1 MENNINRKERLERRS
16 SISLSFKL
24 DLQLFAEP
32 PSGDPNLP
40 DYKSEDP
47 FMNNDD
53 TPLSN
58 DSNRRSNPY
67 NIEHIDKRY
76 KAWATYML
84 SIKYENLDDWFAVHG
99 IHYSGNVS
107 VWPNGIEFV
116 ASSETGNI
124 PSDDDKDRIKHYFD
138 SIVYASSANRFIASP
153 KPSVNKN
160 TFFNDRSLAKIIPNI
175 NFSRCTSG
183 VEMFR
188 YDRGLSYPIFR
199 NNTFSLST
207 PIDMTRA
214 FADCFG
220 IETFE
225 FDTDGTLTFSE
236 HGFDEI
242 FLNCG
247 RLESVDLSRTNF
259 YAVERLSDSFKGCV
273 KLKKVIGTLDLSNL
287 RYDEDTFN
295 NHKAFKDC
303 TQLDTPVNVQIRDM
317 SVERSFPP
325 ELLRANNGS
334 IEKVLAKYLGLKENM
349 LNVSLGY
356 DHL

>member
-1 MENNINRKERLERRS
+1 MDNINKKERLERRS
-16 SISLSFKL
+16 SISLYFKL
-24 DLQLFAEP
+24 DLQLFAET

-53 TPLSN
+53 IPLSN

-84 SIKYENLDDWFAVHG
+84 SIKYESLDDWCAIHGVH
-99 IHYSGNVS
+99 YDNNVK
-107 VWPNGIEFV
+107 VWPDGIGFTE
-116 ASSETGNI
+116 SSVTNSV
-124 PSDDDKDRIKHYFD
+124 PSDEDKERIRHYFD
-138 SIVYASSANRFIASP
+138 SVVHATSMNRFVKSNYPGLGNSTLMNDAS
-153 KPSVNKN
+153 
-160 TFFNDRSLAKIIPNI
+160 LLKIVPNI
-175 NFSRCTSG
+175 DFSKCTSG

-199 NNTFSLST
+199 NNTFSPST

-214 FADCFG
+214 FADCFR

-225 FDTDGTLTFSE
+225 FDTGGTLYFSE

-242 FLNCG
+242 FLNCSQLVLVG
-247 RLESVDLSRTNF
+247 LSKVNMSR
-259 YAVERLSDSFKGCV
+259 VERLSDSFKGCTNLENIV
-273 KLKKVIGTLDLSNL
+273 GTLDLSSL

-303 TQLDTPVNVQIRDM
+303 TKIKNPINVYIRDIF
-317 SVERSFPP
+317 VERSFPM
-325 ELLRANNGS
+325 ELMTANGGF
-334 IEKVLAKYLGLKENM
+334 KRTLAKYLGLEENK
-349 LNVSLGY
+349 LNLTTGY
-356 DHL
+356 DIL

>member
-1 MENNINRKERLERRS
+1 MDNINKKERLERRS

-47 FMNNDD
+47 FMNNNDI
-53 TPLSN
+53 PLSN

-84 SIKYENLDDWFAVHG
+84 NIKYENLDDWFAIHG
-99 IHYSGNVS
+99 VHYSGNVS

-124 PSDDDKDRIKHYFD
+124 PSNEDKERIKHYFD

-160 TFFNDRSLAKIIPNI
+160 TFFNDRSLATIIPNI
-175 NFSRCTSG
+175 NFSKCTSA

-199 NNTFSLST
+199 NNTFSVYSK
-207 PIDMTRA
+207 IDMTRA
-214 FADCFG
+214 FADCLG
-220 IETFE
+220 IETFK
-225 FDTDGTLTFSE
+225 FDTGGTLYFSE

-247 RLESVDLSRTNF
+247 RLESVDLSRTNLIV
-259 YAVERLSDSFKGCV
+259 VERLSDSFKGCV

-303 TQLDTPVNVQIRDM
+303 TQLDTPVNVHIRDIF
-317 SVERSFPP
+317 VERSFPS
-325 ELLRANNGS
+325 EVLIANNNS
-334 IEKVLAKYLGLKENM
+334 FKKTLAKYLGLKENM
-349 LNVSLGY
+349 LNLTLGY
-356 DHL
+356 DQL

>member
-1 MENNINRKERLERRS
+1 MDNINKKERLERRS

-24 DLQLFAEP
+24 DLQLFADP

-47 FMNNDD
+47 FMDNND

-84 SIKYENLDDWFAVHG
+84 SIKYENLDDWFAIHG
-99 IHYSGNVS
+99 VHYSGNVS

-124 PSDDDKDRIKHYFD
+124 PSDEDKGRIKHYFD

-160 TFFNDRSLAKIIPNI
+160 TFFNDRSLANIIPNI
-175 NFSRCTSG
+175 NFSKCTST

-188 YDRGLSYPIFR
+188 YDRGLSYPIFANR
-199 NNTFSLST
+199 TFDIST
-207 PIDMTRA
+207 KVDMTRA
-214 FADCFG
+214 FADCTG
-220 IETFE
+220 MITLNI
-225 FDTDGTLTFSE
+225 DTEGTLTFSE

-242 FLNCG
+242 FLNCSQLVLVG
-247 RLESVDLSRTNF
+247 LSKVNMSK
-259 YAVERLSDSFKGCV
+259 VERLSDSFKGCTN
-273 KLKKVIGTLDLSNL
+273 LENIAGTLDLSSL

-303 TQLDTPVNVQIRDM
+303 TKLKNPINVYIKDQT
-317 SVERSFPP
+317 VENSFPR
-325 ELLRANNGS
+325 ELMTANGGFKS
-334 IEKVLAKYLGLKENM
+334 TLAKYLGLEDNK
-349 LNVSLGY
+349 LNLTTGY
-356 DHL
+356 DVL

>member
-1 MENNINRKERLERRS
+1 MDNINKKERLERRS

-53 TPLSN
+53 IPLST

-76 KAWATYML
+76 KAWATYMI
-84 SIKYENLDDWFAVHG
+84 SIKYESLDDWCAIHGVH
-99 IHYSGNVS
+99 YDNNVK
-107 VWPNGIEFV
+107 VWPDGIGFTE
-116 ASSETGNI
+116 SSVTNSV
-124 PSDDDKDRIKHYFD
+124 PSDDDKERIKHYFD
-138 SIVYASSANRFIASP
+138 SVVHATSMNRFVKSNYPGLGNSTLMNDAS
-153 KPSVNKN
+153 
-160 TFFNDRSLAKIIPNI
+160 LLKIVQNI
-175 NFSRCTSG
+175 DFSKCTSG

-199 NNTFSLST
+199 NRTFT
-207 PIDMTRA
+207 PFTKIDMTRA
-214 FADCFG
+214 FADCLR

-225 FDTDGTLTFSE
+225 FDTGGTLTFSE

-242 FLNCG
+242 FLNCEW
-247 RLESVDLSRTNF
+247 LESVDLSKTNLA
-259 YAVERLSDSFKGCV
+259 AVERLSDSFKGCA
-273 KLKKVIGTLDLSNL
+273 KLKKVIGTLDLTNL

-303 TQLDTPVNVQIRDM
+303 TQLNTPVNVYIRDIF
-317 SVERSFPP
+317 VERSFPSA
-325 ELLRANNGS
+325 LLSANNGLFK
-334 IEKVLAKYLGLKENM
+334 KVLAKYLGLQENM
-349 LNVSLGY
+349 LNLTLGY
-356 DHL
+356 TPL

>member
-1 MENNINRKERLERRS
+1 MDNINKKERLERRS

-47 FMNNDD
+47 FMDNND

-84 SIKYENLDDWFAVHG
+84 NIKYENLDDWFAIHG
-99 IHYSGNVS
+99 VHYSGNVS

-124 PSDDDKDRIKHYFD
+124 PSDEDKERIKHYFD
-138 SIVYASSANRFIASP
+138 SIIYASSANRFIASP
-153 KPSVNKN
+153 KQSVNKN
-160 TFFNDRSLAKIIPNI
+160 TFFNDRSLATIIPNI
-175 NFSRCTSG
+175 NFSKCTSA

-188 YDRGLSYPIFR
+188 YDRGLSYPIFANR
-199 NNTFSLST
+199 TFDIST
-207 PIDMTRA
+207 KVDMTRA
-214 FADCFG
+214 FADCTG
-220 IETFE
+220 MVTLNI
-225 FDTDGTLTFSE
+225 DTEGTLTFSE

-242 FLNCG
+242 FLNCSQLVLVG
-247 RLESVDLSRTNF
+247 LSKVNMSK
-259 YAVERLSDSFKGCV
+259 VERLSDSFKGCTN
-273 KLKKVIGTLDLSNL
+273 LENIAGTLDLSSL

-303 TQLDTPVNVQIRDM
+303 TKLKNPINVYIKDQT
-317 SVERSFPP
+317 VENSFPR
-325 ELLRANNGS
+325 ELMTANGGFKS
-334 IEKVLAKYLGLKENM
+334 TLAKYLGLEENK
-349 LNVSLGY
+349 LNLTTGY
-356 DHL
+356 DVL

>member
-1 MENNINRKERLERRS
+1 MDNINKKERLERRS

-24 DLQLFAEP
+24 DLQLFAES

-76 KAWATYML
+76 KAWATYMIN
-84 SIKYENLDDWFAVHG
+84 IKYESLDDWCAIHGVH
-99 IHYSGNVS
+99 YDNNVK
-107 VWPNGIEFV
+107 VWPDGIGFTE
-116 ASSETGNI
+116 SSVTNSV
-124 PSDDDKDRIKHYFD
+124 PSDDDKERIRRYFD
-138 SIVYASSANRFIASP
+138 SIVHVTSMNRFVKSNYPGLGNSTLMNDAS
-153 KPSVNKN
+153 
-160 TFFNDRSLAKIIPNI
+160 LLKIVQNI
-175 NFSRCTSG
+175 DFSKCTSG

-199 NNTFSLST
+199 NNTFT
-207 PIDMTRA
+207 PYKKIDMTRA
-214 FADCFG
+214 FADCIR

-225 FDTDGTLTFSE
+225 FDTGGTLTFSE

-242 FLNCG
+242 FLNCEW
-247 RLESVDLSRTNF
+247 LESVDLSKTNF
-259 YAVERLSDSFKGCV
+259 AAVERLSDSFKGCV

-303 TQLDTPVNVQIRDM
+303 TQLNTPVNVYLRDIF
-317 SVERSFPP
+317 VERSFPST
-325 ELLRANNGS
+325 LLSANNGS
-334 IEKVLAKYLGLKENM
+334 IKKVLAKYLGLQENM
-349 LNVSLGY
+349 LNLTLGY
-356 DHL
+356 DQL

>member
-1 MENNINRKERLERRS
+1 MDNINKKERLERRS

-40 DYKSEDP
+40 DHKSEDP
-47 FMNNDD
+47 FMDNND

-84 SIKYENLDDWFAVHG
+84 NIKYENLDDWFAIHG
-99 IHYSGNVS
+99 VHYSGNVS

-124 PSDDDKDRIKHYFD
+124 PSDEDKERIKHYFD

-160 TFFNDRSLAKIIPNI
+160 TFFNDRSLANIIPNI
-175 NFSRCTSG
+175 NFSKCTSA

-188 YDRGLSYPIFR
+188 YDRGLSYPIFA
-199 NNTFSLST
+199 NHTFDIST
-207 PIDMTRA
+207 KVDMTRA
-214 FADCFG
+214 FADCTG
-220 IETFE
+220 MITLNI
-225 FDTDGTLTFSE
+225 DTEGTLTFSE

-242 FLNCG
+242 FLNCSQLVLVG
-247 RLESVDLSRTNF
+247 LSKVNMSR
-259 YAVERLSDSFKGCV
+259 VERLSDSFKGCTN
-273 KLKKVIGTLDLSNL
+273 LENITGTLDLSSL

-303 TQLDTPVNVQIRDM
+303 TKIKNPINVYIKDQT
-317 SVERSFPP
+317 VENSFPR
-325 ELLRANNGS
+325 ELMTANGGF
-334 IEKVLAKYLGLKENM
+334 KRTLAKYLGLEENK
-349 LNVSLGY
+349 LNLTTGY
-356 DHL
+356 DVL

>member
-1 MENNINRKERLERRS
+1 MDNINKKERLERRS

-24 DLQLFAEP
+24 DLQLFAES

-47 FMNNDD
+47 FMDNND

-84 SIKYENLDDWFAVHG
+84 SIKYENLDDWFAIHG
-99 IHYSGNVS
+99 VHYSGNVS

-124 PSDDDKDRIKHYFD
+124 PSDEDKERIKHYFD

-160 TFFNDRSLAKIIPNI
+160 TFFNDRSLANIIPNI
-175 NFSRCTSG
+175 NFSKCTSA

-188 YDRGLSYPIFR
+188 YDRGLSYPIFTNR
-199 NNTFSLST
+199 TFDIST
-207 PIDMTRA
+207 KVDMTRA
-214 FADCFG
+214 FADCTG
-220 IETFE
+220 MITLNI
-225 FDTDGTLTFSE
+225 DTEGTLTFSE

-242 FLNCG
+242 FLNCSQLVLVG
-247 RLESVDLSRTNF
+247 LSKVNMSK
-259 YAVERLSDSFKGCV
+259 VERLSDSFKGCTN
-273 KLKKVIGTLDLSNL
+273 LENITGTLDLSSL

-303 TQLDTPVNVQIRDM
+303 TKIKNPINVYIKDQT
-317 SVERSFPP
+317 VENSFPRG
-325 ELLRANNGS
+325 LMTANGGFKS
-334 IEKVLAKYLGLKENM
+334 TLAKYLGLEDNK
-349 LNVSLGY
+349 LNLTTGY
-356 DHL
+356 DVL

>member
-1 MENNINRKERLERRS
+1 MDNINKKERLERRS

-84 SIKYENLDDWFAVHG
+84 SIKYESLDDWCAIHGVH
-99 IHYSGNVS
+99 YDNNVK
-107 VWPNGIEFV
+107 VWPDGIKFT
-116 ASSETGNI
+116 ASSATNSV
-124 PSDDDKDRIKHYFD
+124 PSDEDKERIRHYFD
-138 SIVYASSANRFIASP
+138 SGVHVTSMNRFVKSNYPGLGNSTLMNDASL
-153 KPSVNKN
+153 S
-160 TFFNDRSLAKIIPNI
+160 KIVPNI
-175 NFSRCTSG
+175 DFSKCTSG

-199 NNTFSLST
+199 NNTFSPST

-225 FDTDGTLTFSE
+225 FDTGGTLYFSE

-242 FLNCG
+242 FLNCSQLVLVG
-247 RLESVDLSRTNF
+247 LSKVNMSR
-259 YAVERLSDSFKGCV
+259 VERLSDSFKGCTNLENIV
-273 KLKKVIGTLDLSNL
+273 GTLDLSSL

-303 TQLDTPVNVQIRDM
+303 TKIKNPINVYIRDPI
-317 SVERSFPP
+317 VENSFPM
-325 ELLRANNGS
+325 ELKTANGGF
-334 IEKVLAKYLGLKENM
+334 KRTLAKYLGLQENK
-349 LNVSLGY
+349 LNLTTGY
-356 DHL
+356 DIL

>member
-1 MENNINRKERLERRS
+1 MDNINKKERLERRS

-24 DLQLFAEP
+24 DLQLFAET

-40 DYKSEDP
+40 DYKSEDL

-53 TPLSN
+53 IPLSN

-76 KAWATYML
+76 KAWATYMIN
-84 SIKYENLDDWFAVHG
+84 IKYESLDDWCAIHGVH
-99 IHYSGNVS
+99 YDNNVK
-107 VWPNGIEFV
+107 VWPDHINFT
-116 ASSETGNI
+116 ASSVTNSV
-124 PSDDDKDRIKHYFD
+124 PSDEDKERIRHYFD
-138 SIVYASSANRFIASP
+138 SVVHATSMNRFVKSNYPGLGNSTLMNDASL
-153 KPSVNKN
+153 S
-160 TFFNDRSLAKIIPNI
+160 KIVPNI
-175 NFSRCTSG
+175 DFSKCTSG

-199 NNTFSLST
+199 NNTFSPST

-214 FADCFG
+214 FADCLR

-225 FDTDGTLTFSE
+225 FDTGGTLYFSE

-242 FLNCG
+242 FLNCSQLILVG
-247 RLESVDLSRTNF
+247 LSKVNMSR
-259 YAVERLSDSFKGCV
+259 VERLSDSFKGCTNLENIV
-273 KLKKVIGTLDLSNL
+273 GTLDLSSL

-303 TQLDTPVNVQIRDM
+303 TKIKNPINVYIRDIF
-317 SVERSFPP
+317 VERSFPM
-325 ELLRANNGS
+325 ELMTANGGF
-334 IEKVLAKYLGLKENM
+334 KRTLAKYLGLEENK
-349 LNVSLGY
+349 LNLTTGY
-356 DHL
+356 DIL

>member
-1 MENNINRKERLERRS
+1 MDNINKKERLERRS

-76 KAWATYML
+76 KAWATYMI
-84 SIKYENLDDWFAVHG
+84 SIKYESLDDWCAIHGVH
-99 IHYSGNVS
+99 YDNNVK
-107 VWPNGIEFV
+107 VWPDGIKFT
-116 ASSETGNI
+116 ASSATNSV
-124 PSDDDKDRIKHYFD
+124 PSDEDKERIRHYFD
-138 SIVYASSANRFIASP
+138 SGVHVTSMNRFVKSNYPGLGNSTLMNDASL
-153 KPSVNKN
+153 S
-160 TFFNDRSLAKIIPNI
+160 KIVPNI
-175 NFSRCTSG
+175 DFSKCTSG

-199 NNTFSLST
+199 NNTFSPST

-214 FADCFG
+214 FADCLR

-225 FDTDGTLTFSE
+225 FDTGGTLYFSE

-242 FLNCG
+242 FLNCSQLVLVG
-247 RLESVDLSRTNF
+247 LSKVNMSR
-259 YAVERLSDSFKGCV
+259 VERLSDSFKGCTNLENIV
-273 KLKKVIGTLDLSNL
+273 GTLDLSSL

-303 TQLDTPVNVQIRDM
+303 TKIKNPINVYIRDIF
-317 SVERSFPP
+317 VERSFPI
-325 ELLRANNGS
+325 ELMTANGGF
-334 IEKVLAKYLGLKENM
+334 KRTLAKYLGLEENK
-349 LNVSLGY
+349 LNLTTGY
-356 DHL
+356 DVL

>member
-1 MENNINRKERLERRS
+1 MDNINKKERLERRS

-24 DLQLFAEP
+24 DLQLFAES

-47 FMNNDD
+47 FMDNND

-67 NIEHIDKRY
+67 NIEHIDKRF
-76 KAWATYML
+76 KAWATYMIN
-84 SIKYENLDDWFAVHG
+84 IKYESLDDWCAIHG
-99 IHYSGNVS
+99 VQYDNNVK
-107 VWPNGIEFV
+107 VWPDHINFT
-116 ASSETGNI
+116 ASSVTNSV
-124 PSDDDKDRIKHYFD
+124 PSDEDKERIRHYFD
-138 SIVYASSANRFIASP
+138 SVVHATSMNRFVKSNYP
-153 KPSVNKN
+153 GLGNS
-160 TFFNDRSLAKIIPNI
+160 TLMNDVSLLKIVQNI
-175 NFSRCTSG
+175 DFSKCTSG
-183 VEMFR
+183 MEMFR

-225 FDTDGTLTFSE
+225 FDTGGTLTFSK

-247 RLESVDLSRTNF
+247 RLESVDLSKTNLV
-259 YAVERLSDSFKGCV
+259 AVERLSDSFKGCV

-303 TQLDTPVNVQIRDM
+303 TQLNTPVNVYIRDIF
-317 SVERSFPP
+317 VERSFPSA
-325 ELLRANNGS
+325 LLSANNGLFK
-334 IEKVLAKYLGLKENM
+334 KVLAKYLGLQENM
-349 LNVSLGY
+349 LNLTLGY
-356 DHL
+356 TPL

>member
-1 MENNINRKERLERRS
+1 MDNINKKERLERRS

-84 SIKYENLDDWFAVHG
+84 SIKYESLDDWCAIHGVH
-99 IHYSGNVS
+99 YDNNVK
-107 VWPNGIEFV
+107 VWPDGIKFT
-116 ASSETGNI
+116 ASSATNSV
-124 PSDDDKDRIKHYFD
+124 PSDEDKERIRHYFD
-138 SIVYASSANRFIASP
+138 SGVHVTSMNRFVKSNYPGLGNSTLMNDASL
-153 KPSVNKN
+153 S
-160 TFFNDRSLAKIIPNI
+160 KIVPNI
-175 NFSRCTSG
+175 DFSKCTSG

-199 NNTFSLST
+199 NNTFSPST

-214 FADCFG
+214 FADCLR

-225 FDTDGTLTFSE
+225 FDTGGTLYFSE

-242 FLNCG
+242 FLNCSQLVLVG
-247 RLESVDLSRTNF
+247 LSKVNMSR
-259 YAVERLSDSFKGCV
+259 VERLSDSFKGCTNLENIV
-273 KLKKVIGTLDLSNL
+273 GTLDLSSL

-303 TQLDTPVNVQIRDM
+303 TKIKNPINVYIRDIF
-317 SVERSFPP
+317 VERSFPM
-325 ELLRANNGS
+325 ELMTANGGF
-334 IEKVLAKYLGLKENM
+334 KRTLAKYLGLQENK
-349 LNVSLGY
+349 LNLTTGY
-356 DHL
+356 DVL

>member
-1 MENNINRKERLERRS
+1 MDNINKKERLERRS

-32 PSGDPNLP
+32 PSGDPNLS

-76 KAWATYML
+76 KAWATYMIN
-84 SIKYENLDDWFAVHG
+84 IKYESLDDWFAVHG

-124 PSDDDKDRIKHYFD
+124 PSDDDKERIKHYFD
-138 SIVYASSANRFIASP
+138 SLVYASSANRFIASP
-153 KPSVNKN
+153 KLSVNKN
-160 TFFNDRSLAKIIPNI
+160 TFFNDKSLPKIIPNI
-175 NFSRCTSG
+175 NFSKCTSA

-188 YDRGLSYPIFR
+188 YDRGLSYTIFR
-199 NNTFSLST
+199 NNTFT
-207 PIDMTRA
+207 PYTKIDMTRA
-214 FADCFG
+214 FADCLR

-225 FDTDGTLTFSE
+225 FDTGGTLYFSE

-242 FLNCG
+242 FLNCEW
-247 RLESVDLSRTNF
+247 LESVDLSKTNF
-259 YAVERLSDSFKGCV
+259 FAVERLSDSFKGCV

-303 TQLDTPVNVQIRDM
+303 TQLNTPVNVYLRNR

-325 ELLRANNGS
+325 ELLRANNGL

>member
-1 MENNINRKERLERRS
+1 MDNINKKERLERRS

-24 DLQLFAEP
+24 DLQLFAET

-84 SIKYENLDDWFAVHG
+84 SIKYESLDDWCAIHGVH
-99 IHYSGNVS
+99 YDNNVK
-107 VWPNGIEFV
+107 VWPDGIKFT
-116 ASSETGNI
+116 ASSATNSV
-124 PSDDDKDRIKHYFD
+124 PSDEDKERIRHYFD
-138 SIVYASSANRFIASP
+138 SGVHVTSMNRFVKSNYPGLGNSTLMNDASL
-153 KPSVNKN
+153 S
-160 TFFNDRSLAKIIPNI
+160 KIVPNI
-175 NFSRCTSG
+175 DFSKCTSG

-199 NNTFSLST
+199 NNTFSPST

-214 FADCFG
+214 FADCLR

-225 FDTDGTLTFSE
+225 FDTGGTLYFSE

-242 FLNCG
+242 FLNCSQLVLVG
-247 RLESVDLSRTNF
+247 LSKVNMSR
-259 YAVERLSDSFKGCV
+259 VERLSDSFKGCANLENIV
-273 KLKKVIGTLDLSNL
+273 GTLDLSSL

-303 TQLDTPVNVQIRDM
+303 TKIKNPINVYIRDIF
-317 SVERSFPP
+317 VERSFPM
-325 ELLRANNGS
+325 ELMTANGGF
-334 IEKVLAKYLGLKENM
+334 KRTLAKYLGLEENK
-349 LNVSLGY
+349 LNLTTGY
-356 DHL
+356 DIL

>member
-1 MENNINRKERLERRS
+1 MDNINKKERLERRS

-24 DLQLFAEP
+24 ELQLFAEP

-47 FMNNDD
+47 FMDNND

-84 SIKYENLDDWFAVHG
+84 SIKYESLDDWCAIHGVH
-99 IHYSGNVS
+99 YDNNVK
-107 VWPNGIEFV
+107 VWPDGIKFT
-116 ASSETGNI
+116 ASSATNSV
-124 PSDDDKDRIKHYFD
+124 PSDEDKERIRHYFD
-138 SIVYASSANRFIASP
+138 SGVHVTSMNRFVKSNYPGLGNSTLMNDASL
-153 KPSVNKN
+153 S
-160 TFFNDRSLAKIIPNI
+160 KIVPNI
-175 NFSRCTSG
+175 DFSKCTSG

-199 NNTFSLST
+199 NNTFSPST

-214 FADCFG
+214 FADCLR

-225 FDTDGTLTFSE
+225 FDTGGTLYFSE

-242 FLNCG
+242 FLNCSQLVLVG
-247 RLESVDLSRTNF
+247 LSKVNMSR
-259 YAVERLSDSFKGCV
+259 VERLSDSFKGCTNLENIV
-273 KLKKVIGTLDLSNL
+273 GTLDLSSL

-303 TQLDTPVNVQIRDM
+303 TKIKNPINVYIRDIF
-317 SVERSFPP
+317 VERSFPM
-325 ELLRANNGS
+325 ELMTANGGFKS
-334 IEKVLAKYLGLKENM
+334 TLAKYLGLEENK
-349 LNVSLGY
+349 LNLTTGY
-356 DHL
+356 DVL